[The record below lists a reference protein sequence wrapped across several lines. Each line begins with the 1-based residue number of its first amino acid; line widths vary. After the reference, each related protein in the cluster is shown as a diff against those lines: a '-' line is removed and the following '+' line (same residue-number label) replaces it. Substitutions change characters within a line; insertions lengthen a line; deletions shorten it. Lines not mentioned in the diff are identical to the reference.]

1 MTHIFQGCSSLP
13 HKTIQYTSR
22 YRGSD
27 TIQGRYIS
35 ITGRFGAIR
44 CNKIQ
49 NNCISLRIFMERVN
63 SVIYVHMFAVDV
75 DSKTCCMNKHF
86 DIIHINCLKQPGSGA
101 RPRQLG
107 LYETIT
113 SSQWGVRSLLLISGI
128 HFIMSVTIVLPVNSQ
143 RLQKSTWG
151 CYC

>member
-1 MTHIFQGCSSLP
+1 
-13 HKTIQYTSR
+13 
-22 YRGSD
+22 
-27 TIQGRYIS
+27 
-35 ITGRFGAIR
+35 
-44 CNKIQ
+44 
-49 NNCISLRIFMERVN
+49 MERVN

-113 SSQWGVRSLLLISGI
+113 SSQ
-128 HFIMSVTIVLPVNSQ
+128 
-143 RLQKSTWG
+143 
-151 CYC
+151 